1 MAAKYQH
8 LSPAFLADAAKLLD
22 SSFAEAGRKTAVKAV
37 KGGSIVTKAEPS
49 NRPHR
54 MKFNK

>member
-22 SSFAEAGRKTAVKAV
+22 SAFAETREKTA
-37 KGGSIVTKAEPS
+37 S
-49 NRPHR
+49 RQ
-54 MKFNK
+54 